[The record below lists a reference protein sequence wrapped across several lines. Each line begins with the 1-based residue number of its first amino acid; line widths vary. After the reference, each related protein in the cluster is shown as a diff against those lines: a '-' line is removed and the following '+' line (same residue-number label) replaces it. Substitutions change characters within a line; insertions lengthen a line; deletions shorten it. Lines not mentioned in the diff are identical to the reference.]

1 MIGCQQRNEEGNAM
15 QNDRIRQI
23 MTILLQEKKVIAK
36 DLATR
41 FGVSLESIRRDL
53 SELERQGAVRK
64 FYGGAALVE
73 DLLPDGEAEVFQVRL
88 TEHGAEK
95 QAIARTAAALIG
107 DGETVYLD
115 SGTTAAALIPYL
127 KERAGLTVI
136 TRSLRSAAQLG
147 MCDHLTVY
155 CLGGAVKVD
164 TLTNT
169 GFMAQECLNYFSHID
184 TVILSGDGLVPA
196 QGVVDFGMENLAFKR
211 SLISRAGRVAVV
223 VDSSK
228 FGRTAH
234 CVTCPTERIT
244 TLVTD
249 GGADAQALETLRA
262 RGVEVMVAE

>member
-1 MIGCQQRNEEGNAM
+1 M

-36 DLATR
+36 DLAAH

-53 SELERQGAVRK
+53 SQLEQQGAVRK
-64 FYGGAALVE
+64 FYGGATLVE
-73 DLLPDGEAEVFQVRL
+73 ELLPDGEAEVFQVRL
-88 TEHGAEK
+88 AERGAEK
-95 QAIARTAAALIG
+95 QAIARTAAALIP

-127 KERAGLTVI
+127 RERRGLTVI

-147 MCDHLTVY
+147 LCKDLTVY

-184 TVILSGDGLVPA
+184 TVILSGDGLVPQ
-196 QGVVDFGMENLAFKR
+196 QGVVDFGMENFSFKR
-211 SLISRAGRVAVV
+211 SLVQRAGRVVV
-223 VDSSK
+223 VIDGSK

-234 CVTCPTERIT
+234 CVTCPAASIT

-249 GGADAQALETLRA
+249 KNAPAEALDALR
-262 RGVEVMVAE
+262 RQGVEVITAE

>member
-1 MIGCQQRNEEGNAM
+1 M

-36 DLATR
+36 DLAAH

-53 SELERQGAVRK
+53 SQLEQQGAVRK

-73 DLLPDGEAEVFQVRL
+73 ELLPETEAEVFQVRL

-95 QAIARTAAALIG
+95 QAIARAAAALIA

-127 KERAGLTVI
+127 KERRGLTVI
-136 TRSLRSAAQLG
+136 TRSLRNAAQLG
-147 MCDHLTVY
+147 MCEDLTVY

-164 TLTNT
+164 TLINT
-169 GFMAQECLNYFSHID
+169 GFMAQECLNFFSHID
-184 TVILSGDGLVPA
+184 TAILSGDGLVA
-196 QGVVDFGMENLAFKR
+196 QQGVVDFGMENLSFKR
-211 SLISRAGRVAVV
+211 SLVERSARVAVV
-223 VDSSK
+223 IDGSK

-234 CVTCPTERIT
+234 CITCPAERIH

-249 GGADAQALETLRA
+249 ANAPQDSLAALRA
-262 RGVEVMVAE
+262 QGVNVITAE

>member
-1 MIGCQQRNEEGNAM
+1 MDNH
-15 QNDRIRQI
+15 RIRQI

-36 DLATR
+36 DLAVR

-53 SELERQGAVRK
+53 SQLEQQGTVRK
-64 FYGGAALVE
+64 FYGGAELVE
-73 DLLPDGEAEVFQVRL
+73 ELLPDGEAEVFQVRL
-88 TEHGAEK
+88 TERGAEK
-95 QAIARTAAALIG
+95 QAIARAAAALIG

-127 KERAGLTVI
+127 KERRGLTVI

-147 MCDHLTVY
+147 MCEELTVY

-164 TLTNT
+164 TLTST

-184 TVILSGDGLVPA
+184 TVILSGDGLVPQ

-211 SLISRAGRVAVV
+211 SLISRAGRVVVV

-234 CVTCPTERIT
+234 CLTCPTECIT
-244 TLVTD
+244 TLITD
-249 GGADAQALETLRA
+249 ENAPADALETLRA
-262 RGVEVMVAE
+262 RGVDVIVAAV

>member
-1 MIGCQQRNEEGNAM
+1 M

-36 DLATR
+36 DLAVR

-53 SELERQGAVRK
+53 SQLEQQGTVRK

-73 DLLPDGEAEVFQVRL
+73 ELLPDGEAEVFQVRL
-88 TEHGAEK
+88 TEHGAQK
-95 QAIARTAAALIG
+95 QAIARAAAALIC

-127 KERAGLTVI
+127 KERRDLTVI

-147 MCDHLTVY
+147 MCEGLTVY

-164 TLTNT
+164 TLINT

-184 TVILSGDGLVPA
+184 TAILSGDGLVA
-196 QGVVDFGMENLAFKR
+196 QQGVVDFGMENLSFKR
-211 SLISRAGRVAVV
+211 SLVARSGRVVV
-223 VDSSK
+223 VIDSSK
-228 FGRTAH
+228 FGRAAH
-234 CVTCPTERIT
+234 CLTCPTASLS

-249 GGADAQALETLRA
+249 EGAPADALCALRD
-262 RGVEVMVAE
+262 RGVEVIAARR

>member
-1 MIGCQQRNEEGNAM
+1 MVGYKQETKGGHTM

-36 DLATR
+36 DLAER

-53 SELERQGAVRK
+53 SQLERQGAVRK

-73 DLLPDGEAEVFQVRL
+73 ELLPDGEAEIFQVRL
-88 TEHGAEK
+88 AENGREK

-127 KERAGLTVI
+127 KERPGLTVI

-147 MCDHLTVY
+147 MCEHLTVY

-169 GFMAQECLNYFSHID
+169 GFMAQECLNFFSHID
-184 TVILSGDGLVPA
+184 TAILSGDG
-196 QGVVDFGMENLAFKR
+196 FKR
-211 SLISRAGRVAVV
+211 SVVERAGRVLVV
-223 VDSSK
+223 IDSSK

-234 CVTCPTERIT
+234 CLTCPTSHIT

-249 GGADAQALETLRA
+249 SGAPAEALAALRTQAA
-262 RGVEVMVAE
+262 NVIVAE

>member
-1 MIGCQQRNEEGNAM
+1 M

-36 DLATR
+36 DLAAR

-53 SELERQGAVRK
+53 SQLERQGAVRK

-73 DLLPDGEAEVFQVRL
+73 ELLPETEAEVFQVRL

-95 QAIARTAAALIG
+95 QAIARSAAALIS

-127 KERAGLTVI
+127 KERRSLTVI
-136 TRSLRSAAQLG
+136 TRSLRNAAQLG
-147 MCDHLTVY
+147 MCENLTVY

-164 TLTNT
+164 TLINT

-184 TVILSGDGLVPA
+184 TAILSGDGLVPQ
-196 QGVVDFGMENLAFKR
+196 QGVVDFGMENLSFKR
-211 SLISRAGRVAVV
+211 SLVARSGRVVV
-223 VDSSK
+223 VIDGSK

-234 CVTCPTERIT
+234 CVTCPAASIT

-249 GGADAQALETLRA
+249 ENAPQEALDALRA
-262 RGVEVMVAE
+262 QGVEALTAKA

>member
-1 MIGCQQRNEEGNAM
+1 M

-36 DLATR
+36 DLAER

-53 SELERQGAVRK
+53 SQLERQGAVRK

-73 DLLPDGEAEVFQVRL
+73 ELLPDDEAEIFQVRL
-88 TEHGAEK
+88 AEHGGEK

-127 KERAGLTVI
+127 KERPGLTVI

-147 MCDHLTVY
+147 MCEHLTVY

-169 GFMAQECLNYFSHID
+169 GFMAQECLNFFSHID
-184 TVILSGDGLVPA
+184 TAILSGDGLVPQ
-196 QGVVDFGMENLAFKR
+196 QGVVDFGMENLSFKR
-211 SLISRAGRVAVV
+211 SVVERAGRVLVV
-223 VDSSK
+223 IDSSK

-234 CVTCPTERIT
+234 CLTCPTSHIT

-249 GGADAQALETLRA
+249 SGAPAEDLAALRTQAA
-262 RGVEVMVAE
+262 NVIVAE

>member
-1 MIGCQQRNEEGNAM
+1 M

-23 MTILLQEKKVIAK
+23 MTILLQDKKVIAK
-36 DLATR
+36 DLAAR

-53 SELERQGAVRK
+53 SELEQQGAVRK

-73 DLLPDGEAEVFQVRL
+73 ERMPEGEAAVFQVRL
-88 TEHGAEK
+88 TEHDTEK
-95 QAIARTAAALIG
+95 QAIARAAAALIG

-127 KERAGLTVI
+127 RQRQNLTVI

-147 MCDHLTVY
+147 MCENLTVY

-164 TLTNT
+164 TLVNT

-184 TVILSGDGLVPA
+184 TVILSGDGLVA
-196 QGVVDFGMENLAFKR
+196 QQGVVDFGMENLSFKR
-211 SLISRAGRVAVV
+211 SLVERSGRVVV
-223 VDSSK
+223 VIDGSK

-234 CVTCPTERIT
+234 CITCPADRIA

-249 GGADAQALETLRA
+249 PHVPDDALDILRMQ
-262 RGVEVMVAE
+262 GVETVVAQM

>member
-1 MIGCQQRNEEGNAM
+1 M

-36 DLATR
+36 DLAAR

-53 SELERQGAVRK
+53 SLLEQQGAVRK
-64 FYGGAALVE
+64 FYGGAVLVE

-95 QAIARTAAALIG
+95 QAIARTATALIA

-127 KERAGLTVI
+127 KERRGLTVI

-169 GFMAQECLNYFSHID
+169 GFMAQECLNFFSHID
-184 TVILSGDGLVPA
+184 TAILSGDGLVPA
-196 QGVVDFGMENLAFKR
+196 QGVVDFGMENLSFKR
-211 SLISRAGRVAVV
+211 SLVERSGRVVV
-223 VDSSK
+223 VIDSSK

-234 CVTCPTERIT
+234 CVTCPTPRIT
-244 TLVTD
+244 TLVSD
-249 GGADAQALETLRA
+249 ENAPQKALDALRQQ
-262 RGVEVMVAE
+262 GVEVITAE

>member
-1 MIGCQQRNEEGNAM
+1 MDNH
-15 QNDRIRQI
+15 RIRQI
-23 MTILLQEKKVIAK
+23 MTILLQEKRVIAK
-36 DLATR
+36 DLASR

-53 SELERQGAVRK
+53 SRLEQQGTVRK
-64 FYGGAALVE
+64 FYGGAELVE
-73 DLLPDGEAEVFQVRL
+73 ELLPDGEAEVFRVRL
-88 TEHGAEK
+88 TERGAEK
-95 QAIARTAAALIG
+95 QAIARAAAALIA

-115 SGTTAAALIPYL
+115 SGTTAAALIPHL

-147 MCDHLTVY
+147 MCEELTVY

-184 TVILSGDGLVPA
+184 TVILSGDGLVPQ

-223 VDSSK
+223 IDGSK

-234 CVTCPTERIT
+234 CLTCPTERIA
-244 TLVTD
+244 TLITD
-249 GGADAQALETLRA
+249 ENAPADALETLRA
-262 RGVEVMVAE
+262 RGVDVIVAAV

>member
-1 MIGCQQRNEEGNAM
+1 MDNH
-15 QNDRIRQI
+15 RIRQI

-36 DLATR
+36 ELAVR

-53 SELERQGAVRK
+53 SQLERQGAVRK

-95 QAIARTAAALIG
+95 QAIARAAAALIG

-127 KERAGLTVI
+127 KERTNLTVI

-147 MCDHLTVY
+147 MCDSLTVY

-164 TLTNT
+164 TLTST

-184 TVILSGDGLVPA
+184 TAILSGDGLVPQ

-211 SLISRAGRVAVV
+211 SLVARSGRVVV
-223 VDSSK
+223 VIDGSK

-234 CVTCPTERIT
+234 CLTCPTGRIT

-249 GGADAQALETLRA
+249 EHAPTDALAALRA
-262 RGVEVMVAE
+262 QGVDVIVAE

>member
-1 MIGCQQRNEEGNAM
+1 M

-36 DLATR
+36 DLAAR

-53 SELERQGAVRK
+53 SQLEQQGTVRK

-73 DLLPDGEAEVFQVRL
+73 DRLPDGEAEVFQVRL

-95 QAIARTAAALIG
+95 QAIARSAAALIA

-127 KERAGLTVI
+127 KERRGLTVI

-147 MCDHLTVY
+147 MCENLTVY

-164 TLTNT
+164 TLINT
-169 GFMAQECLNYFSHID
+169 GFMAQECLNFFSHID
-184 TVILSGDGLVPA
+184 TAILSGDGLVPQ

-211 SLISRAGRVAVV
+211 SLVERSGRVVV
-223 VDSSK
+223 VIDGSK
-228 FGRTAH
+228 FGQTAH
-234 CVTCPTERIT
+234 CVTCPTARIT

-249 GGADAQALETLRA
+249 SSAPETALDLLGAQ
-262 RGVEVMVAE
+262 GVAVITAE